1 MQRIQTNNQI
11 REIGQ
16 KLLITKKLDE
26 RDKIIERKANEIDS
40 EESEIYERDQTENP
54 QSLKSIDDQQSRENV
69 DLVDTDMDTETDT
82 GMEDIDG
89 IT

>member
-1 MQRIQTNNQI
+1 MQRIQTNNEI

-16 KLLITKKLDE
+16 KLLITNKLDE